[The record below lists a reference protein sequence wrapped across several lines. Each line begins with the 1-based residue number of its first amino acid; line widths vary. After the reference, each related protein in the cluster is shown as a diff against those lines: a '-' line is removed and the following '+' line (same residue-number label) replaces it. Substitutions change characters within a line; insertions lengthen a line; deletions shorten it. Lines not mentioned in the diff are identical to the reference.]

1 MISNHEIFFQTIDA
15 NDCKDIPVYTFHT
28 LVVGSGAAA
37 FNAADSL
44 YDLGQRDVAM
54 VTEGLHMGTS
64 RNTGSDKQTYYKLS
78 LASSAPDSVYDMA
91 QVLFHGGSVH
101 GDNALVEAALSAQC
115 FYKLVGLGVPFP
127 HDRYGQYVGYK
138 TDHDPMQRATSCGP
152 LTSKYMTEH
161 LEASVRRKDIPI
173 FDGFR
178 VVSLLTQGQGEEKQ
192 VVGLLAVDTH
202 QMEHHYGLTLF
213 RCANI
218 IYATGGPS
226 GLYHSSVY
234 PPSQTCGHGAALEAG
249 AKACNVTEWQ
259 YGIASTK
266 FRWNLSGTYQQV
278 IPRYISTDAQGG
290 DAREF
295 LGEYF
300 ANSTDL
306 LTAVFLKGYQWPFD
320 PRKLDV
326 GGSSLVDIAVYVETR
341 IRGRRV
347 FLDFIHNPASSGSHG
362 AFDFSLL
369 KPEAY
374 DYLQRSNALF
384 GTPLERLL
392 HMNRPAYELY
402 LNHGIDL
409 AKEPLEIAVCAQHN
423 NGGLAVDLW
432 WQSNVRHL
440 FPVGEVCGNFGV
452 YRPGGTALNA
462 TQVGSLRAAQYITAQ
477 YQEPPMPLDTFSQ
490 LCQPFV
496 ANFLQL
502 CQKLTTPKQN
512 SLSPMELRTHIQQDA
527 DRCGAFLRS
536 KTGLAQHIT
545 HIQDILQ
552 QFPHQVEAHSHPELL
567 AALIDRDILITQLTY
582 FTGML
587 EYIRAG
593 GLSRG
598 SCLID
603 NGSLDFSRCATQG
616 IPLSLDGGKR
626 DNIVQQVCYHP
637 SDLSVTVEEIPVRPI
652 PTDNS
657 WFETTYNAFH
667 AHQIIQ

>member
-15 NDCKDIPVYTFHT
+15 NDCKQIPVYTFHT
-28 LVVGSGAAA
+28 VVVGSGAAA

-44 YDLGQRDVAM
+44 YDLGQRDVAIL
-54 VTEGLHMGTS
+54 TEGINMGTS

-91 QVLFHGGSVH
+91 QVLFQGGSVH
-101 GDNALVEAALSAQC
+101 GDNALAEAALSARC

-152 LTSKYMTEH
+152 LTSKYMTEF
-161 LEASVRRKDIPI
+161 LEACVRRKDIPI

-178 VVSLLTQGQGEEKQ
+178 VVTLLTQGEGEEKQ
-192 VVGLLAVDTH
+192 VIGLLAIDIH
-202 QMEHHYGLTLF
+202 HMGHHYGLTLF
-213 RCANI
+213 RCSNV

-226 GLYHSSVY
+226 ALYHSSVY

-278 IPRYISTDAQGG
+278 IPRYISTDAQGN

-295 LGEYF
+295 LQEYF
-300 ANSTDL
+300 STPADL

-320 PRKLDV
+320 PRKLAP

-341 IRGRRV
+341 LRGRRV
-347 FLDFIHNPASSGSHG
+347 FLDFTRNPSAAEKDGS
-362 AFDFSLL
+362 FDFSLL
-369 KPEAY
+369 KPEAA
-374 DYLQRSNALF
+374 DYLQRSGALL

-402 LNHGIDL
+402 YNHGIDL
-409 AKEPLEIAVCAQHN
+409 SKEPLEIAVCAQHN
-423 NGGLAVDLW
+423 NGGLAVDVW

-462 TQVGSLRAAQYITAQ
+462 TQVGSLRAAQYIAAQ
-477 YQEPPMPLDTFSQ
+477 YQEPPLPLDAFAR
-490 LCQPFV
+490 LCQPF
-496 ANFLQL
+496 ADNFLQL
-502 CQKLTTPKQN
+502 CRQLTEPKAEG
-512 SLSPMELRTHIQQDA
+512 LRPLELRTHIQQQA
-527 DRCGAFLRS
+527 DLCGAFLRNEA
-536 KTGLAQHIT
+536 GLSQHLEKIRLL
-545 HIQDILQ
+545 LQ
-552 QFPHQVEAHSHPELL
+552 HFPQQVEARTGTDLL

-598 SCLID
+598 SYLID
-603 NGSLDFSRCATQG
+603 DGSLDFSLCAAQG

-626 DNIVQQVCYHP
+626 DGIVQQVLYHP
-637 SDLSVTVEEIPVRPI
+637 SDCSATTEEIPVRPI
-652 PTDNS
+652 PADDS
-657 WFETTYNAFH
+657 WFESTYNAFH
-667 AHQIIQ
+667 THQIIQ